1 MRRVATAAFLV
12 ALLAGIPAGGAA
24 RPMVIGAVYPVDG
37 PQGVPGAG
45 LDEYHGLLLAA
56 DYVNGHG
63 GVGGRAAGRAVQ
75 VRLASAPSSDAAP
88 AAVDQL
94 AENGVQVIA
103 GTYGSVI
110 ARPAAETAARRG
122 LVYWETG
129 AVGEVAPDAQP
140 GVHFFRVAPS
150 GGVLGR
156 KAVDFVR
163 DQLAP
168 RLQHPGPLRYS
179 VVYVDDAFGRAE
191 AGGEIAEIRRSGL
204 PLAAVLPYNPWHA
217 DYAALTARIAAAHT
231 DLLIVAA
238 YMENAVALRR
248 ELIRGRVP
256 LAVNIGGCS
265 AYIMPEFGRLL
276 GRDAVGVFSS
286 DKTGDLLPA
295 GALSPAAAQALLWA
309 RSEFERRYGH
319 PLWEPGL
326 SGFAGGLALFQDVLP
341 RATDLSAAG
350 IAAAARQVS
359 LPAGTLPNGA
369 GLAFGA
375 PGTAEAGEN
384 LRAAS
389 VIWEWVAPNTR
400 ALVWPPRFA
409 THAVVLP

>member
-1 MRRVATAAFLV
+1 MLLA
-12 ALLAGIPAGGAA
+12 ALLAGLPAAGGET
-24 RPMVIGAVYPVDG
+24 RPIVIGAVYPAEG
-37 PQGVPGAG
+37 PQAGPGGGV
-45 LDEYHGLLLAA
+45 DEYHGLLLAA
-56 DYVNGHG
+56 DYANERG
-63 GVGGRAAGRAVQ
+63 GMPGGRTVQ

-94 AENGVQVIA
+94 SEAGVPVIV

-110 ARPAAETAARRG
+110 ARPAAETAAQRG

-129 AVGEVAPDAQP
+129 AVGEVAARAQG

-150 GGVLGR
+150 GAVLGR
-156 KAVDFVR
+156 EAVDFVR
-163 DQLAP
+163 DRLAP
-168 RLQHPGPLRYS
+168 RLHRRAPLRYT

-191 AGGEIAEIRRSGL
+191 ARGEVAEIRRSGL

-217 DYAALTARIAAAHT
+217 DYAALAGRIGAART
-231 DLLIVAA
+231 DVLIVAA

-248 ELIRGRVP
+248 AILRAGLP

-265 AYIMPEFGRLL
+265 AYIMPEFGRRL

-286 DKTGDLLPA
+286 DKTGDLLPTR
-295 GALSPAAAQALLWA
+295 ALTPDAAQALLWA
-309 RSEFERRYGH
+309 RREFQRRYGH
-319 PLWEPGL
+319 PLWEPAL
-326 SGFAGGLALFQDVLP
+326 SGFTGGLALFQDVLP
-341 RATDLSAAG
+341 RAHDLSPAG
-350 IAAAARQVS
+350 IAAAARSVS
-359 LPAGTLPNGA
+359 LPAGALPNGA

-375 PGTAEAGEN
+375 PGTLDAGEN

-400 ALVWPPRFA
+400 ALVWPPQFA